1 MKYDPRIAQLRFFA
15 SFSVALYH
23 LWTLQLQ
30 IQIIPLIFFRAGW
43 LGVPFFFEL
52 SIFLLLNRLDYNSSF
67 PRYLKRR
74 IKRIW
79 ILYFLAVVTV
89 FLADRYV
96 FHMGVTY
103 YDLIL
108 HFAFVSFVFAPF
120 SFQYLFWSLQLEE
133 WMYLAIPVIH
143 AVSDKAKFQT
153 AVLLVFISFFYS
165 LFIVF
170 LPYDEFHLLYF
181 MPPFWLGAYGWGII
195 AYLLKKKQKG
205 EPAKK
210 AKYFILILYAQYVL
224 ITLVFSS
231 NEFVYEFFT
240 RFLIYNLALPA
251 FALLIVEPPKV
262 LSRVTVF
269 LGEVSYGVYL
279 WTLLFQELF
288 GVTGILYGILTA
300 IATEFPLRRR
310 EIISRLSYS
319 SIPSVKKVSHLRDNV

>member
-1 MKYDPRIAQLRFFA
+1 MNQYDTRIAQLRFFA

-23 LWTLQLQ
+23 LWTLQL
-30 IQIIPLIFFRAGW
+30 IPLVLFRPGW
-43 LGVPFFFEL
+43 LGVPLFFEL
-52 SIFLLLNRLDYNSSF
+52 SIFLLLNRLDANPSLTHYF
-67 PRYLKRR
+67 KRR
-74 IKRIW
+74 VRRIW
-79 ILYFLAVVTV
+79 PLYFLAVVVV

-96 FHMGVTY
+96 LHMDVTY

-108 HFAFVSFVFAPF
+108 HFTFVSFVLVPF

-133 WMYLAIPVIH
+133 WMYLAIPFVH
-143 AVSDKAKFQT
+143 RMSDKAKFQT
-153 AVLLVFISFFYS
+153 AVLLIFTSFFYS

-170 LPYDEFHLLYF
+170 LPYNEFRLLYF

-205 EPAKK
+205 VSANKK
-210 AKYFILILYAQYVL
+210 AKYFILILYAQYVFTAL
-224 ITLVFSS
+224 ISSS

-251 FALLIVEPPKV
+251 FAFLIINPPKV

-288 GVTGILYGILTA
+288 GISGILYGILTA
-300 IATEFPLRRR
+300 IATEFPLRKR
-310 EIISRLSYS
+310 EIISRLS
-319 SIPSVKKVSHLRDNV
+319 SHSAL